1 MVVKPDTYTEQQ
13 AKGSSV
19 KNVEEIVQV
28 EEQFI
33 ETFEFEDGAHTNVK
47 GNLKKSL
54 TFWEAIGI
62 SKFILETIDEGYK
75 LPFTELPNRVYLRNN
90 KSAEADRDFVNE
102 AILDLVNSGRVCE
115 SIAPPYVVNSLSVSV
130 QSNIGKKQLILYLR
144 QVNKCLS
151 KKRVKYE
158 DWKIALSYFERDAY
172 MFTFDLNSRV
182 IFGPG

>member
-1 MVVKPDTYTEQQ
+1 M
-13 AKGSSV
+13 
-19 KNVEEIVQV
+19 
-28 EEQFI
+28 
-33 ETFEFEDGAHTNVK
+33 
-47 GNLKKSL
+47 
-54 TFWEAIGI
+54 
-62 SKFILETIDEGYK
+62 
-75 LPFTELPNRVYLRNN
+75 RNN

-102 AILDLVNSGRVCE
+102 AILDLVNLGRVCE

-182 IFGPG
+182 IFGPGEFYISLVFFININMMIPISSY